1 MLKKEELLS
10 VATDAPESFKYAYLG
25 DFEQTKYQV
34 EYSKESMNSVD
45 AFGRNIL
52 HYAAASGN
60 TILCQYLVERV
71 GMDIGSADKNM
82 LTPFEI
88 AYKLEHTELLEY
100 FTERFGAPYEELYHN
115 PIRRGFFPDPSV
127 VCVGEDFYMVNSTFI
142 FFPCIPISHS
152 RDLVH
157 WEIIGFAIT
166 NPEWSMLGDLEGGR
180 GYWAPDISYDG
191 ERFYIAA
198 TLRGNG
204 DAKGCRKQIV
214 VSSERPEG
222 PYSKPVIIDEDGID
236 PSIFHENGRHYML
249 LNRGARIFELDAS
262 CTRKI
267 SEPKLLYYGSHKRN
281 PEGPHLLKKDDYYYL
296 FLAEGGTGMGHRVTV
311 ARSRTIDGIY
321 EPCPYNPIM
330 RQDNPDAPIQRAGH
344 GKAVKTPNGDWYM
357 VYLCGRRLGDKYS
370 MLGRETALDKLEWTV
385 DGWPIVNS
393 LNGPSNIS
401 KLPSLP
407 VYEPDLSKEFSNSY
421 LTTREPELD
430 WLRYDGSEII
440 LKGSNARLS
449 SVDARNLY
457 LKRQSEFNFET
468 EAVLRKP
475 ELSEGQ
481 EAGMTFYYDE
491 NSWVNFFLTKENGQ
505 YKLVVLENIG
515 QEINIAAQTDVIAD
529 FDEIKFLVK
538 VSGLRRKFMYQLC
551 GNEYTDDAITDSHGC
566 VTLCELDNVF
576 YLSDEG
582 ISMGKRF
589 TGALYGLYAYRGKDE
604 LYVNFI
610 GFKSRT

>member
-1 MLKKEELLS
+1 MKKEELITVDVNALK
-10 VATDAPESFKYAYLG
+10 SFKAAYLG
-25 DFEQTKYQV
+25 DYEQTKYMV
-34 EYSKESMNSVD
+34 EYSKESMNGVD
-45 AFGRNIL
+45 SLGRNIL

-60 TILCQYLVERV
+60 TELCKYLVERV
-71 GMDIGSADKNM
+71 GMDMGSADKQM

-88 AYKLEHTELLEY
+88 AYKLEHTELLNY
-100 FTERFGAPYEELYHN
+100 FAEKFGASYEELYHN

-152 RDLVH
+152 KDLVH
-157 WEIIGFAIT
+157 WEIIGYAIT
-166 NPEWSMLGDLEGGR
+166 NPEWSMLSDLEGGR
-180 GYWAPDISYDG
+180 GYWAPDISYDNG
-191 ERFYIAA
+191 KFYIAA

-204 DAKGCRKQIV
+204 DGPGCRKQIV
-214 VSSERPEG
+214 VSSDHPEG

-249 LNRGARIFELDAS
+249 LNRGARIFELDET
-262 CTRKI
+262 CTKKI

-311 ARSRTIDGIY
+311 ARSKTIDGIY

-330 RQDNPDAPIQRAGH
+330 RQENPDAPIQRAGH
-344 GKAVKTPNGDWYM
+344 GKAVKTLKGEWYM
-357 VYLCGRRLGDKYS
+357 VYLCGRRLEDKYS

-385 DGWPIVNS
+385 DGWPIVNE
-393 LNGPSNIS
+393 LKGPSNIS

-407 VYEPDLSKEFSNSY
+407 IYKPDLSEDFNKAY
-421 LTTREPELD
+421 LTTREPEKD
-430 WLRYDGSEII
+430 WLKYDGSEII
-440 LKGSNARLS
+440 LKGSKVRLS

-457 LKRQSEFNFET
+457 LRRQSEFDFVT
-468 EAVLRKP
+468 EAVLKKP

-491 NSWVNFFLTKENGQ
+491 NSWVNFYLTREKDG
-505 YKLVVLENIG
+505 YKLMVLENIG
-515 QEINIAAQTDVIAD
+515 QEIKLAAKTEALAD
-529 FDEIKFLVK
+529 FEKIRFRVK
-538 VSGLRRKFMYQLC
+538 VRGLKREFLYELLDQ
-551 GNEYTDDAITDSHGC
+551 NTSDNQSC
-566 VTLCELDNVF
+566 VTLCQLDNVY

-582 ISMGKRF
+582 VSIGKRF
-589 TGALYGLYAYRGKDE
+589 TGALYGLYAYRGDGE
-604 LYVNFI
+604 LYAHFTRFNMI
-610 GFKSRT
+610 